1 VKYLVSSV
9 SNTPPLP
16 EPNLRIEY
24 SISDEEILN
33 AFKEESRKELAF
45 TWLMRRDQ
53 KKIYWFVRRMVID
66 HDDANDLVQE
76 VFIKVWNNLA
86 GFRGESRLIYWIYRI
101 ATNITLTF
109 LDRKKKKSWLPLLS
123 VDENLLGKLRAGKDI
138 SGNAIQI
145 RLQEAILRLPAK
157 QRIVFQMRYYDEI
170 PYEEM
175 SGILETSVGA
185 LKASYH
191 HAAKKIEKF
200 VTEE

>member
-1 VKYLVSSV
+1 MKYLVSSV

-123 VDENLLGKLRAGKDI
+123 FRQERVD
-138 SGNAIQI
+138 
-145 RLQEAILRLPAK
+145 
-157 QRIVFQMRYYDEI
+157 QR
-170 PYEEM
+170 P
-175 SGILETSVGA
+175 GSVGQH
-185 LKASYH
+185 SSS
-191 HAAKKIEKF
+191 
-200 VTEE
+200 